1 MAVLSTLFPGL
12 AAAQEQPGAGFLAR
26 ALAQGGRFTFGS
38 PGFLIVE
45 DYMDG
50 GGPVAQ
56 AVLDSTGASKSFGS
70 LPYPGE
76 LGIAGPGLAAGV
88 AAGFGV
94 EGAKLPNWPFYAGAE
109 HPVTP
114 SSEVADPSGQFALR
128 AAADAR
134 TARGFAQSMFGNENG
149 SGGGRSESSVTLAED
164 GTVTAVAETV
174 DEMLFFGGGTLTVNS
189 VRSRSVT
196 TVTPGAEPVTETDLS
211 FTGVAVNGQG
221 AVFAP
226 GDADGAAPL
235 IEALAQAGITLEVV
249 RAQPVAGGGTAD
261 ALRIT
266 VLGGPPI
273 PGAPQGRVIFS
284 FGGATT
290 SVQLGE
296 AAAEAPAEEE
306 ATAATAAPSQ
316 RRSQMCR
323 QPT

>member
-1 MAVLSTLFPGL
+1 MLSALVPGV
-12 AAAQEQPGAGFLAR
+12 AAAQEQPGAGFVAR

-45 DYMDG
+45 DYIDG

-56 AVLDSTGASKSFGS
+56 ATLDSTGSSKSFGS

-76 LGIAGPGLAAGV
+76 LGIAGPGTAAGV

-94 EGAKLPNWPFYAGAE
+94 QGAKLPDWPFYAGAD

-114 SSEVADPSGQFALR
+114 ASEVADPSGQFALR
-128 AAADAR
+128 ASADAR
-134 TARGFAQSMFGNENG
+134 SARGFAQSMFGNENG
-149 SGGGRSESSVTLAED
+149 SGGGRSESSVTRAED

-174 DEMLFFGGGTLTVNS
+174 DEMLSLGGGALTINS

-196 TVTPGAEPVTETDLS
+196 TVAPGAKPVTETFLS
-211 FTGVAVNGQG
+211 VTGVAFNGQG

-235 IEALAQAGITLEVV
+235 IEALARAGITLEVV
-249 RAQPVAGGGTAD
+249 RAKPMAGGGTAD

-266 VLGGPPI
+266 VLGGLPL
-273 PGAPQGRVIFS
+273 PGTPQGRVIFS

-290 SVQLGE
+290 SVLVGE
-296 AAAEAPAEEE
+296 AAAEGW
-306 ATAATAAPSQ
+306 
-316 RRSQMCR
+316 
-323 QPT
+323 